1 MRVERVV
8 LMMGGMTAVMEGMAE
23 SVIVGRVS
31 TGSVPVG
38 TTMGVVTVTG
48 GSLTTTWVVV
58 VMPPGTVVRPSE
70 TVVVP
75 SGTTTV
81 VEAEAS
87 EEAEGEAVTV
97 VKGTV
102 SVTTAVAVG
111 SGKTG
116 RVTVAVMPSVMT
128 MEVNWAA
135 ARPAAERMAKERIL
149 AYWCCL
155 ERGSLRAVDERL
167 NYREEKRLV

>member
-1 MRVERVV
+1 
-8 LMMGGMTAVMEGMAE
+8 MTAVMEGMAE
-23 SVIVGRVS
+23 SVMVGRVS

-38 TTMGVVTVTG
+38 TMMAVVTVTG

-58 VMPPGTVVRPSE
+58 VKPPPGTVVRPSE

-75 SGTTTV
+75 SGTVTV
-81 VEAEAS
+81 VEAEGS
-87 EEAEGEAVTV
+87 GEAVTV

-102 SVTTAVAVG
+102 SVTMAVAVG

-149 AYWCCL
+149 ACWCFW
-155 ERGSLRAVDERL
+155 
-167 NYREEKRLV
+167 REEA